1 MATISSLTVEK
12 GPGRLRVAIRVVLYL
27 ALVLALLLI
36 VAYLVVTSPG
46 FIKRF
51 ILPRV
56 SAAIKADVT
65 VTEISVHPFSKILV
79 RGLKVQ
85 AKGQE
90 PLLTAPEVRASYSL
104 WSILRGNLRVSEI
117 ALVSPTVT
125 LVENPDGT
133 SNLGGLAQKEK
144 EKGPPPAK
152 TGSATKSSGPLHV
165 DIRKVT
171 VRDATFRKIKNYA
184 GNRHDTL
191 EATSI
196 SLTLANLK
204 NGQAGTL
211 QLGAFVRMENNPP
224 AGPAGHLQCTLN
236 GDFSFTLS
244 ADLKPAPLTGQARLD
259 VSHADGAFGD
269 FDRFSAVLD
278 CSISPTEIKQTALH
292 FQRAGAP
299 LGQLTVAGPFDME
312 KMEGRLKVELRGIDR
327 RLLNLLAGGGA
338 LDFGGTT
345 INSSNDIELSRGGS
359 AVSATGHFDVG
370 NLQLLKAG
378 QTTPALNLNTSYS
391 LAVDTAERALLL
403 RSLSVEGTQNG
414 NPLLAA
420 HLTQPMNLAWGGN
433 SAGAGDATLDLTV
446 TGLDLNDWRLFV
458 GNSGS
463 SGNVGLTLK
472 LSSSQSG
479 RQLGFN
485 LDSRLQNFSTRVG
498 TRQMAP
504 ATVNLHVRGQAT
516 NFKQFNLGECRLQV
530 VRENQSLAIA
540 TASGTY
546 DATDQNADLQV
557 TLQASMAVLSQAIT
571 GLGMNFASGTVD
583 LKGHVTQKKDI
594 QTVTG
599 KLEVANLTGQSG
611 KNQFRNFGS
620 TIDLDIGKTPE
631 QIQINKFSGSLTG
644 AGAAGGTFEIA
655 GKYNSTRRSAQLTA
669 KLSGINQ
676 NGLRPFLE
684 PLLAGKQLVSVTING
699 DTSVDYDPEESS
711 DIKSS
716 MQMSNLVV
724 NDPKGQFPTTPLEAK
739 LQVDT
744 SIKKEAVD
752 LRQFQM
758 TLTPTARGKNQIQI
772 EGKVDYAQSNA
783 IHGNLKLSADSLDLT
798 SYYDLFGGGSK
809 SGAKSAPTAAPEEA
823 APANQEPPA
832 KSLPFKNF
840 TLVAEIGKLYL
851 HEVEVTGWQTA
862 VNVDGGHV
870 LVKPCKLTLNGAPV
884 NATVDLNLAV
894 PGYSYDVAFSADR
907 IPLAPLVNSFAP
919 DRKGQMGGTF
929 TANAQLKG
937 AGMTG
942 ASLQKNLTGQV
953 NVGMTNLNLSVVNVR
968 SAVLKKIVNVVATIP
983 ELLSSPQS
991 AIASLMGQ
999 VTGSGGGLMDTLQK
1013 SPIQIISARAQTG
1026 GGQITLQQSLVQS
1039 TAFTAEARGAIALA
1053 QVLTNSTINIPV
1065 TVSVSQPI
1073 AKQLNLTSGNTS
1085 ANGTYVAL
1093 PQFLTMTGTLG
1104 VPKADINKLALGGM
1118 TVKSL
1123 GGGLLNTATNG
1134 TSHLGGYL
1142 NQLIKTIKH

>member
-1 MATISSLTVEK
+1 MRIGLC
-12 GPGRLRVAIRVVLYL
+12 L

-56 SAAIKADVT
+56 SAAIQADVT

-90 PLLTAPEVRASYSL
+90 LLLTAPEVRASYSL

-144 EKGPPPAK
+144 EPSPEK
-152 TGSATKSSGPLHV
+152 TGPAAKSSRTWRV

-184 GNRHDTL
+184 GNRHDAL
-191 EATSI
+191 EASSI

-224 AGPAGHLQCTLN
+224 AGPAGRLQCSLN

-259 VSHADGAFGD
+259 ISHADGVFGD

-278 CSISPTEIKQTALH
+278 CSVSPTEIKQTALH
-292 FQRAGAP
+292 FQKAGAP
-299 LGQLTVAGPFDME
+299 LGQLTVTGPFDME

-338 LDFGGTT
+338 MDFGGTT
-345 INSSNDIELSRGGS
+345 INSSNDIELTRGGS
-359 AVSATGHFDVG
+359 AVSATGHFDMS
-370 NLQLLKAG
+370 NLQVLKAG
-378 QTTPALNLNTSYS
+378 QATPALNLNTSYS
-391 LAVDTAERALLL
+391 LAVDTVERALLL
-403 RSLSVEGTQNG
+403 RSLSVAGTQNG

-433 SAGAGDATLDLTV
+433 SAGAGDATLDVSV
-446 TGLDLNDWRLFV
+446 TGLDLNDWRLFA

-463 SGNVGLTLK
+463 SGTVGLTLK

-485 LDSRLQNFSTRVG
+485 LDSRVQNFSARVG
-498 TRQMAP
+498 ARQMAP

-516 NFKQFNLGECRLQV
+516 NFKQINLGECRLQV

-540 TASGTY
+540 TAAGTY

-571 GLGMNFASGTVD
+571 GWGMNFASGTLD
-583 LKGHVTQKKDI
+583 LKGRVTQKQDI

-620 TIDLDIGKTPE
+620 TVDLDIGKTPE
-631 QIQINKFSGSLTG
+631 QIQLNKFSGSLTG
-644 AGAAGGTFEIA
+644 AGAAGGAFAIT

-684 PLLAGKQLVSVTING
+684 PLLAGKQLASVTING
-699 DTSVDYDPEESS
+699 DTSVDYDPEDRS
-711 DIKSS
+711 DIKGS

-724 NDPKGQFPTTPLEAK
+724 NDSKGQFPTTPLEARW
-739 LQVDT
+739 QVDA
-744 SIKKEAVD
+744 SIKREAVD
-752 LRQFQM
+752 LRQFQL
-758 TLTPTARGKNQIQI
+758 TLTPTVRGKNQIQI
-772 EGKVDYAQSNA
+772 EGKVDYAQPNA
-783 IHGNLKLSADSLDLT
+783 VHGNLKLNADSLDLT
-798 SYYDLFGGGSK
+798 SYYDLFAGGSR
-809 SGAKSAPTAAPEEA
+809 SGAKSAPAAAPEEA
-823 APANQEPPA
+823 VPANQEPPA
-832 KSLPFKNF
+832 KNLPFKNF
-840 TLVAEIGKLYL
+840 TLAVDIAKLYL
-851 HEVEVTGWQTA
+851 HEVEVADWQAT
-862 VNVDGGHV
+862 VNLDGGQV
-870 LVKPCKLTLNGAPV
+870 IVKPFRFTLNGAPV
-884 NATVDLNLAV
+884 NATADLNLGV
-894 PGYSYDVAFSADR
+894 PGYRYDVAFNADR
-907 IPLAPLVNSFAP
+907 LPVAPLVDSFMP
-919 DRKGQMGGTF
+919 DRKGQMGGTL
-929 TANAQLKG
+929 TATTQIKG
-937 AGMTG
+937 AGVTG
-942 ASLQKNLTGQV
+942 ANLQKNLTGQFA
-953 NVGMTNLNLSVVNVR
+953 VGITNLNLSIDNVR
-968 SAVLKKIVNVVATIP
+968 NPVLRGVINAVAIIP
-983 ELLSSPQS
+983 QLLGNPGEGLT
-991 AIASLMGQ
+991 SLVGQ
-999 VTGSGGGLMDTLQK
+999 VTGRGGGLMDALKK
-1013 SPIQIISARAQTG
+1013 SPIQIISARVQAG

-1039 TAFTAEARGAIALA
+1039 TAFTADARGAIALA
-1053 QVLTNSTINIPV
+1053 PVLTNSTINIPV
-1065 TVSVSQPI
+1065 TVSVSQPL

-1123 GGGLLNTATNG
+1123 GGGLLGTTTNAASNVG
-1134 TSHLGGYL
+1134 HLL
-1142 NQLIKTIKH
+1142 NGLLNSLKAK